1 MRNPDGQSLRGR
13 IVYSLSRDRFHSM
26 SFQPSITLQGI
37 EQAVQG
43 LGYRNESGLKYRL
56 IAAIKEMYGKNG
68 EFTEPAHGIDSE
80 ELIRALWDVDP
91 DPDSL
96 RSRKKNL
103 SSIKSSINADFKR
116 LYREGRN
123 PEGIT
128 IGAENLFTISDEAKD
143 DLLAKIRTGATA
155 AAEIRKIAGILNT
168 MLSGGGL
175 EGESHREQMGSDLQ
189 QVRTLLR
196 RLSEKMGL
204 SMDPSDTGGA
214 PMQYGTDSPGQ
225 EEELKNP
232 DAENGTDAGEA
243 LETAEPLGEGE
254 GEFPDADPVDLL
266 EDEEESSEGAEFLDI
281 ADLPEVSEGEVYETL
296 EEIEEEEE
304 EDLEVIDETE
314 DFDEDMEFF
323 GPEIVADEGITP
335 QAGETYGTGGTAA
348 ADGGEGVP
356 DGEVEPVEIQEDL
369 LESGEEDALEEDDT
383 GEELIDSVLGEE
395 LTVGPEEV
403 PVESD
408 TEGYLDLEEIPEE
421 EVSGVELED
430 DLGEVE
436 EEEPAEQYDD
446 AVLIVEARL
455 DEESATESSEEE
467 PAEQY
472 DNAVL
477 IDEARLDE
485 ESTAESSQ
493 EEPAEQYDNAVL
505 IDEGRLDEESTAES
519 SQEEPVE
526 SAPVQGL
533 SVGDEAGGTEN
544 TDKEN
549 ARVLSEKFNNSLSEM
564 DRLYN
569 KYLLIAAGEHTIG
582 STNPKE
588 KSNPARRVRLAEFY
602 IGKFP
607 VTNALFDV
615 FVEKTGYRTTA
626 ERVGY
631 GTVCYGRLQRRMD
644 GKTGRE
650 SIIWSSTLTS
660 RIVQGAFWYQPLGPG
675 SNLHHKRN
683 HPVVQISLEDAMAF
697 AAWTG
702 KRLPTEEEWEA
713 ASRTMKGS
721 LYPWGNRFRKD
732 ACNVEKSG
740 YGDTTAVDEFL
751 EFQNEYGIADTM
763 GNVMEWTTGKFEGR
777 MGVQGA
783 VSFIAKGGSWTT
795 AKPINLASRTD
806 FGPEFHSNN
815 LGFRCVA
822 N

>member
-1 MRNPDGQSLRGR
+1 
-13 IVYSLSRDRFHSM
+13 M

-68 EFTEPAHGIDSE
+68 EFTEPSHGIDSE

-123 PEGIT
+123 PEGIM

-143 DLLAKIRTGATA
+143 DLLAKIRTGETA

-175 EGESHREQMGSDLQ
+175 VGESHREEMGSDLH

-196 RLSEKMGL
+196 TLSEKMGL

-214 PMQYGTDSPGQ
+214 PMQYGTGSPGQ
-225 EEELKNP
+225 EEALKNP

-243 LETAEPLGEGE
+243 LETAESLGEGE

-266 EDEEESSEGAEFLDI
+266 EDEEELSEDAEFPDI
-281 ADLPEVSEGEVYETL
+281 ADLPEVSSEGEVYETL
-296 EEIEEEEE
+296 EEIDEEEEE
-304 EDLEVIDETE
+304 
-314 DFDEDMEFF
+314 
-323 GPEIVADEGITP
+323 
-335 QAGETYGTGGTAA
+335 
-348 ADGGEGVP
+348 
-356 DGEVEPVEIQEDL
+356 
-369 LESGEEDALEEDDT
+369 
-383 GEELIDSVLGEE
+383 
-395 LTVGPEEV
+395 
-403 PVESD
+403 
-408 TEGYLDLEEIPEE
+408 DLEEIPEE
-421 EVSGVELED
+421 EVNGVELED

-446 AVLIVEARL
+446 AVLI
-455 DEESATESSEEE
+455 
-467 PAEQY
+467 
-472 DNAVL
+472 
-477 IDEARLDE
+477 DEARPDE

-493 EEPAEQYDNAVL
+493 EEPAEQYDDAVL
-505 IDEGRLDEESTAES
+505 IDEARPDEESTAEF

-549 ARVLSEKFNNSLSEM
+549 ARVLAEKFNNSLSEM

-569 KYLLIAAGEHTIG
+569 QYLLISAGEYTIG

-588 KSNPARRVRLAEFY
+588 KSNPARRVTLAEFY

-650 SIIWSSTLTS
+650 SVVWSSTLTS

-713 ASRTMKGS
+713 ASRTMKGG

-740 YGDTTAVDEFL
+740 YGDTTAVDGFL
-751 EFQNEYGIADTM
+751 EFQNAYGIADTM

-777 MGVQGA
+777 MGVQGS

-795 AKPINLASRTD
+795 AKPINLASRAD
-806 FGPEFHSNN
+806 FGPDFHSNN

>member
-1 MRNPDGQSLRGR
+1 
-13 IVYSLSRDRFHSM
+13 M

-68 EFTEPAHGIDSE
+68 EFTEPSHGIDSE

-123 PEGIT
+123 PEGIL

-143 DLLAKIRTGATA
+143 DLLAKIRTGETA
-155 AAEIRKIAGILNT
+155 AAEIRNIAGILNT

-175 EGESHREQMGSDLQ
+175 EGESHREEMGSDLQ

-196 RLSEKMGL
+196 TLSEKMGL
-204 SMDPSDTGGA
+204 SMDPSDTGGT

-225 EEELKNP
+225 GEELKNP
-232 DAENGTDAGEA
+232 DAENGTDTGGA
-243 LETAEPLGEGE
+243 LETAEPLGVGE
-254 GEFPDADPVDLL
+254 GEFPDADPADLF
-266 EDEEESSEGAEFLDI
+266 EDEEELSEDAEFPDI
-281 ADLPEVSEGEVYETL
+281 ADLPEVSSEGEVYETL
-296 EEIEEEEE
+296 EEIDEEEE
-304 EDLEVIDETE
+304 EDPEVIDETE

-323 GPEIVADEGITP
+323 GPEIVEDEGITH
-335 QAGETYGTGGTAA
+335 QAGETSGTSGNAA
-348 ADGGEGVP
+348 ADEGERVP
-356 DGEVEPVEIQEDL
+356 DDEVAPVEIQEHL
-369 LESGEEDALEEDDT
+369 LESGEEDALQEDDT
-383 GEELIDSVLGEE
+383 GEELIDSLLGEE
-395 LTVGPEEV
+395 PTVGPEEV
-403 PVESD
+403 PVESEM
-408 TEGYLDLEEIPEE
+408 EGCLDLEEIPEE
-421 EVSGVELED
+421 EVNGVELKD

-436 EEEPAEQYDD
+436 EEEPAEEYDD
-446 AVLIVEARL
+446 
-455 DEESATESSEEE
+455 
-467 PAEQY
+467 
-472 DNAVL
+472 AVL

-485 ESTAESSQ
+485 ESTAEF
-493 EEPAEQYDNAVL
+493 
-505 IDEGRLDEESTAES
+505 

-549 ARVLSEKFNNSLSEM
+549 ARVLAEKFNNSLSEM

-569 KYLLIAAGEHTIG
+569 QYLLIAAGEYTIG

-588 KSNPARRVRLAEFY
+588 KSNPARRVTLAEFY
-602 IGKFP
+602 FGKFP

-650 SIIWSSTLTS
+650 SVVWSSTLTS

-740 YGDTTAVDEFL
+740 YGDTTAVDGFL

-763 GNVMEWTTGKFEGR
+763 GNAMEWTTGKFEGR
-777 MGVQGA
+777 MGVQGS

-795 AKPINLASRTD
+795 AKPINLASRAD
-806 FGPEFHSNN
+806 FGPDFHSNN